1 MSTRAFIWLKRKA
14 ERAMASETFP
24 NEYLE
29 TARDAMLRVAVT
41 SAYDTK
47 DGIEIKVTR
56 ATGSTIQIKRS
67 HGGMFI
73 DVI

>member
-1 MSTRAFIWLKRKA
+1 MSTRAFVWLKRKA
-14 ERAMASETFP
+14 EREMASATFP

-47 DGIEIKVTR
+47 DDIEIKVTR
-56 ATGSTIQIKRS
+56 ANEPSIQIKRS
-67 HGGMFI
+67 HGGMVI